1 MNGRL
6 TLSASV
12 IVIGGLALGLVAGC
26 ASKSMSR
33 MGSGDV
39 VADRQRL
46 MKLQGAS
53 WADIQAKAKAGNI
66 EAIAVNA
73 ETLAL
78 TAQQI
83 PGLFP
88 EGSLTDK
95 SKAKPEVWQKWAE
108 FESAARTHQ
117 SSTITV
123 LHFINECDR
132 RKSYLERG
140 YSSVFDYCVRKL
152 KYSSSTAGRFQVSCL
167 LSRRRNRAASFRP
180 TSQ

>member
-12 IVIGGLALGLVAGC
+12 IVIGGLSLGLVAGC
-26 ASKSMSR
+26 ASKSMSK

-108 FESAARTHQ
+108 FESAAKNLGVEAEKLRDAAKAK
-117 SSTITV
+117 
-123 LHFINECDR
+123 NEPLTQQIVKD
-132 RKSYLERG
+132 
-140 YSSVFDYCVRKL
+140 F
-152 KYSSSTAGRFQVSCL
+152 GRNACGTCHTP
-167 LSRRRNRAASFRP
+167 FRQP
-180 TSQ
+180 PPQQPRS

>member
-6 TLSASV
+6 SLIASGMV
-12 IVIGGLALGLVAGC
+12 VASLVIGIGAGC
-26 ASKSMSR
+26 AGKSMSKA
-33 MGSGDV
+33 GSGDV
-39 VADRQRL
+39 VADRQRV

-66 EAIAVNA
+66 EGIAVNA

-88 EGSLTDK
+88 EGSLTEK

-108 FESAARTHQ
+108 FQAAAKNLETQAEKLRDAARAK
-117 SSTITV
+117 
-123 LHFINECDR
+123 NEQLTQDIV
-132 RKSYLERG
+132 KD
-140 YSSVFDYCVRKL
+140 F
-152 KYSSSTAGRFQVSCL
+152 GRQACGTCHTP
-167 LSRRRNRAASFRP
+167 FRQP
-180 TSQ
+180 PPQQPRS

>member
-6 TLSASV
+6 SLTASMMV
-12 IVIGGLALGLVAGC
+12 TASLVIGIGAGC
-26 ASKSMSR
+26 AGKSMSK

-39 VADRQRL
+39 VADRQRV

-83 PGLFP
+83 PVLFP
-88 EGSLTDK
+88 EGSLTEK

-108 FESAARTHQ
+108 FEAAAKNLETQAAKLRDAARAK
-117 SSTITV
+117 
-123 LHFINECDR
+123 NEQLTQDLV
-132 RKSYLERG
+132 KD
-140 YSSVFDYCVRKL
+140 F
-152 KYSSSTAGRFQVSCL
+152 GRQACGTCHTP
-167 LSRRRNRAASFRP
+167 FRQP
-180 TSQ
+180 PPAQPRS

>member
-6 TLSASV
+6 SLIASV
-12 IVIGGLALGLVAGC
+12 MVTASLVIGIGAGC
-26 ASKSMSR
+26 AGKSMSK

-39 VADRQRL
+39 VADRQRV

-73 ETLAL
+73 ETLAM

-83 PGLFP
+83 PALFP
-88 EGSLTDK
+88 DGSLTEK

-108 FESAARTHQ
+108 FEAAAKNLETQAEKLRDA
-117 SSTITV
+117 SRAK
-123 LHFINECDR
+123 NEQLTQDIV
-132 RKSYLERG
+132 KD
-140 YSSVFDYCVRKL
+140 F
-152 KYSSSTAGRFQVSCL
+152 GRQACGTCHTP
-167 LSRRRNRAASFRP
+167 FRQP
-180 TSQ
+180 PPPQPRS

>member
-12 IVIGGLALGLVAGC
+12 IVIGGLTLGLAAGC
-26 ASKSMSR
+26 ASKSMSKA
-33 MGSGDV
+33 GSGDV

-66 EAIAVNA
+66 EGIAVNA

-83 PGLFP
+83 PAMFP
-88 EGSLTDK
+88 EGSGTEK
-95 SKAKPEVWQKWAE
+95 SKAKPDVWQKWPE
-108 FESAARTHQ
+108 FEKAAKNLEAQSEKLREASKAKNEQLTQDIVKDFGRNACGTCHTPFRQPPPRT
-117 SSTITV
+117 
-123 LHFINECDR
+123 
-132 RKSYLERG
+132 
-140 YSSVFDYCVRKL
+140 
-152 KYSSSTAGRFQVSCL
+152 
-167 LSRRRNRAASFRP
+167 
-180 TSQ
+180 

>member
-6 TLSASV
+6 TLGASV
-12 IVIGGLALGLVAGC
+12 IVIGGLSLGLVAGC

-53 WADIQAKAKAGNI
+53 WMDIQAKAKAGNI

-83 PGLFP
+83 PALFP

-95 SKAKPEVWQKWAE
+95 SKAKPEVWQKWPE
-108 FESAARTHQ
+108 FESAAKNLGVEAGKLRDAAKAK
-117 SSTITV
+117 
-123 LHFINECDR
+123 NEQLTQQLVKDFGRNACGTCHTPFR
-132 RKSYLERG
+132 QPPPQQPKS
-140 YSSVFDYCVRKL
+140 
-152 KYSSSTAGRFQVSCL
+152 
-167 LSRRRNRAASFRP
+167 
-180 TSQ
+180 